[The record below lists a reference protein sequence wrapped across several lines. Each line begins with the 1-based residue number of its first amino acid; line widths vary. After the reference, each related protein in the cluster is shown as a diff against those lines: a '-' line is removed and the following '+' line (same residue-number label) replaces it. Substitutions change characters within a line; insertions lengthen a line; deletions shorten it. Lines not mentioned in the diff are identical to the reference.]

1 MKAKRMERST
11 SLMIMLE
18 VLGWVMTGLVI
29 WAVLFPIHK
38 SMRIWVFEGWNIVF
52 MVVMLT
58 AARYLFLLPYTFLAK
73 RQIVK
78 FILFVAF
85 FPVFFLLVQGL
96 NGFMTHIEEQTW
108 ESITGHLPTDQRM
121 AMENYLWAEMIFF
134 GAGSIIVI
142 PLFGARLLL
151 SIWRT
156 HNEGR
161 A

>member
-1 MKAKRMERST
+1 MKVQQTARST
-11 SLMIMLE
+11 RLMFMLE
-18 VLGWVMTGLVI
+18 LVGWVMTGLVV

-52 MVVMLT
+52 MVVLLT
-58 AARYLFLLPYTFLAK
+58 AARYLFLLPHTFLAK
-73 RQIVK
+73 RQILK
-78 FILFVAF
+78 FALFIAF
-85 FPVFFLLVQGL
+85 FPLFFLLIQGL

-108 ESITGHLPTDQRM
+108 ASITGHLPTDRRN
-121 AMENYLWAEMIFF
+121 AMEKYLWKEMIFF

-142 PLFGARLLL
+142 PVLGARLLL